1 MKKVTISAAF
11 ACIFM
16 FSLGV
21 APGGEPAEK
30 PAREMKQLPPEIA
43 KQLDE
48 LIEEGDYIEIIN
60 LWDKYGGHG
69 VAYKENNET
78 FRRAL
83 LSLKLETLNMA
94 FFKAW
99 SQRSPFIY
107 LPSYNVL
114 EVLKDRKAMHYLAVQ
129 IDVRPISKEDK
140 GEIYGHVSSMFA
152 AQVSGIAKLHNKAYS
167 KLIGMGPKI
176 RQVMREYMGVMAAG
190 KMDHIFKQAI
200 ADTEIKNLTENI
212 KRLNLYD
219 SPELV
224 PYYTALLGSEEEKE
238 SVDAMSKYYML
249 SLLAKY
255 AKEEDGKVIAELLK
269 DPDLHIRNSAAWC
282 LGCIG
287 YKQGATAVANLL
299 DDEKTARAAAIC
311 LGKLGDK
318 TCLKKIKAL
327 AQKKGDSADAKD
339 YVQAMAMLGDKS
351 ILNNWLASDKNEI
364 REWGADI
371 LAKIATED
379 DIPAI
384 LKLIEGKPE
393 AYYVYYAA
401 QGIEKIGTTD
411 EKIRAAL
418 KQAYADAQRHR
429 YPADF
434 DYTVKRTLILMGD
447 KDVEKQLFESL
458 KNEKDGIKKMQIIDE
473 IGNIRIMALIPGLI
487 KYLDDETVVYEER
500 IAPHI
505 PQTIS
510 EAARMA
516 IIKISGADY
525 LGLWPYDKER
535 TKAEVEAWWK
545 EANSTDD
552 E

>member
-1 MKKVTISAAF
+1 MKKVTISAVF

-16 FSLGV
+16 LSLGV
-21 APGGEPAEK
+21 ALGGEPVEK
-30 PAREMKQLPPEIA
+30 PVKEMKQLPPEIA
-43 KQLDE
+43 EQIDGLV
-48 LIEEGDYIEIIN
+48 EEGDYIGIIE

-69 VAYKENNET
+69 VAYEENNET

-83 LSLKLETLNMA
+83 LRFKLEQLNMA

-99 SQRSPFIY
+99 SSKSHFIY
-107 LPSYNVL
+107 LPSYDVL
-114 EVLKDRKAMHYLAVQ
+114 EVLKDKKTMHFLAVQ
-129 IDVRPISKEDK
+129 IDVRPVSEKDK
-140 GEIYGHVSSMFA
+140 GEIYSHTSALFA
-152 AQVSGIAKLHNKAYS
+152 AQVIGNAKLHDKAYGELL
-167 KLIGMGPKI
+167 KMGPKI

-200 ADTEIKNLTENI
+200 ADSELKNLTENI

-219 SPELV
+219 TPELV
-224 PYYTALLGSEEEKE
+224 PYYTALLDSDEP
-238 SVDAMSKYYML
+238 VDTMSKYYML

-255 AKEEDGKVIAELLK
+255 GKEEDGEVIAELLK

-287 YKQGATAVANLL
+287 YKKSATAVANLL

-311 LGKLGDK
+311 LGKLDDK
-318 TCLKKIKAL
+318 TCLKKIEAL
-327 AQKKGDSADAKD
+327 ALKKGDSADAKD

-351 ILNNWLASDKNEI
+351 ILNSWLAGDSEEI

-371 LAKIATED
+371 LAKIASED

-401 QGIEKIGTTD
+401 QGIEKTGTTD

-418 KQAYADAQRHR
+418 KNAYTNAQRNR

-473 IGNIRIMALIPGLI
+473 IGNIRIKTHIPGLI

-535 TKAEVEAWWK
+535 TKAEIEAWYK
-545 EANSTDD
+545 ANSTD

>member
-1 MKKVTISAAF
+1 MKKVTTYAVF
-11 ACIFM
+11 ACISLL
-16 FSLGV
+16 SLGV
-21 APGGEPAEK
+21 ALGGGPVEK
-30 PAREMKQLPPEIA
+30 PVKEMKQLPPEIA
-43 KQLDE
+43 KQIDG
-48 LIEEGDYIEIIN
+48 LIEEGDLIELID
-60 LWDKYGGHG
+60 LWDKYGGNG

-83 LSLKLETLNMA
+83 LSFKLEELNMA

-99 SQRSPFIY
+99 SQRSSFIY

-114 EVLKDRKAMHYLAVQ
+114 EVLKDKKAMHFLAVQ
-129 IDVRPISKEDK
+129 IDVRPVSKEDK
-140 GEIYGHVSSMFA
+140 STIYGHISMLFA
-152 AQVSGIAKLHNKAYS
+152 AQVGGQQELHDKVYP
-167 KLIGMGPKI
+167 KLIKMGPKI

-200 ADTEIKNLTENI
+200 ADTEIKNLTKNI

-224 PYYTALLGSEEEKE
+224 PYYTALLGGNEKE
-238 SVDAMSKYYML
+238 NVDSMSKYYML
-249 SLLAKY
+249 SLLAKHG
-255 AKEEDGKVIAELLK
+255 KEKDGEVIAELLE

-299 DDEKTARAAAIC
+299 DDEKTARAAAIS

-318 TCLKKIKAL
+318 TCLKKIEEYARE
-327 AQKKGDSADAKD
+327 KGDSADAKD
-339 YVQAMAMLGDKS
+339 YVQAMAVLGDKS
-351 ILNNWLASDKNEI
+351 ILNSWLASDKNET
-364 REWGADI
+364 RERGADI
-371 LAKIATED
+371 LAKIASED

-401 QGIEKIGTTD
+401 QGIEKIGTKD

-418 KQAYADAQRHR
+418 KGAYANAQRHR
-429 YPADF
+429 YPADL

-458 KNEKDGIKKMQIIDE
+458 KKEKDGIKKMQIIDE
-473 IGNIRIMALIPGLI
+473 IGNIRIKTHIPGLI

-535 TKAEVEAWWK
+535 TKAEIEAWYK
-545 EANSTDD
+545 ADSSD

>member
-1 MKKVTISAAF
+1 MKKVTTYAVF
-11 ACIFM
+11 ACISLL
-16 FSLGV
+16 SLGV
-21 APGGEPAEK
+21 ALGGEPVEK
-30 PAREMKQLPPEIA
+30 PVKEMKQLPPEIA
-43 KQLDE
+43 KQIDG
-48 LIEEGDYIEIIN
+48 LIEEGDFIELID
-60 LWDKYGGHG
+60 LWDKYGGQG

-83 LSLKLETLNMA
+83 LSFKLEELNMA
-94 FFKAW
+94 FFRAW

-114 EVLKDRKAMHYLAVQ
+114 EVLKDKKAMHFLAVQ
-129 IDVRPISKEDK
+129 IDVRPVSDKDK
-140 GEIYGHVSSMFA
+140 GKIRTCIEFQLVPME
-152 AQVSGIAKLHNKAYS
+152 QVRERKYNE
-167 KLIGMGPKI
+167 LIKMGPKI
-176 RQVMREYMGVMAAG
+176 RQVMREYMGVMGAG
-190 KMDHIFKQAI
+190 KLDHIYKQAI
-200 ADTEIKNLTENI
+200 ADTELKNLTKNI

-224 PYYTALLGSEEEKE
+224 PYYTALLGSDEK
-238 SVDAMSKYYML
+238 VDTMSKYYML
-249 SLLAKY
+249 SLLAKHG
-255 AKEEDGKVIAELLK
+255 KEKDGE
-269 DPDLHIRNSAAWC
+269 
-282 LGCIG
+282 GCIG

-318 TCLKKIKAL
+318 TCLKKIEEFAR
-327 AQKKGDSADAKD
+327 KKGDSADAKD

-351 ILNNWLASDKNEI
+351 ILNSWLASDKNET

-371 LAKIATED
+371 LAKIASED

-401 QGIEKIGTTD
+401 QGIEKIGTKD

-418 KQAYADAQRHR
+418 KEAYANAQRHR
-429 YPADF
+429 YPADL

-458 KNEKDGIKKMQIIDE
+458 KKEKDGIKKMQIIDE
-473 IGNIRIMALIPGLI
+473 IGNIRTKTHIPGLI

-535 TKAEVEAWWK
+535 TKAEIEAWYK
-545 EANSTDD
+545 ANSSD